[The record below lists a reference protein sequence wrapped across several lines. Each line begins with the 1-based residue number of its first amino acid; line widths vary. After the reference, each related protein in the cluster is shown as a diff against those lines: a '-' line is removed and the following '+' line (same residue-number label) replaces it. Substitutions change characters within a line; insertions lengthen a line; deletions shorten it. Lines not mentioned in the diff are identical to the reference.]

1 MTFSK
6 ISEYFLLFF
15 FVIASL
21 NHLNRNNLHAKEDL
35 RAIFQKA
42 ESLFKKKKFSE
53 ALSLYERVISNDPS
67 FIKGYR
73 GIIKCYTALGDP
85 QGAAIFIESI
95 FLENPESA
103 EVCYGLGYSLYNL
116 KKYNDAKVYFEKA
129 IKLNPDLAEAWNNC
143 AAIYHFVLHD
153 YERARSYYEKA
164 ISISRRTEN
173 NWVLGIA
180 KKNLAHLPP
189 KEVLQPIK
197 DKLTIEEFINRFISS
212 VEKNDK
218 KKIKQLVLG
227 QKENS
232 KQAMDWLL
240 KEAMRAF
247 AENKKEDEKTAI
259 LLAKLLDKE
268 YRNSF
273 KSNLLKSK
281 LDTYRNLSDEKK
293 KLLIKGETW
302 LNEGLIKE
310 KNKRYSEALN
320 SYKKALSSF
329 KDINDKSKI
338 GLTYVY
344 IGDVYL
350 KMKEYAL
357 AREVYQSGLSLFIET
372 KEEKRKALVLSSM
385 GRACFLSGDYKEALD
400 FLKQSLEA
408 YRLLKDDDSEKK
420 VKQNIELVM
429 TKLNLE

>member
-15 FVIASL
+15 FVIGSL

-53 ALSLYERVISNDPS
+53 ALSLYESVISKDPS

-95 FLENPESA
+95 FLENPENA

-173 NWVLGIA
+173 NWVLEIA

-218 KKIKQLVLG
+218 KEIKQLVLG

-247 AENKKEDEKTAI
+247 SEDKKEDEKTAI

-293 KLLIKGETW
+293 KLLIKGETCV
-302 LNEGLIKE
+302 NEGLIKE

-372 KEEKRKALVLSSM
+372 KEEKRKALVLSSI

-400 FLKQSLEA
+400 FLEQSLEA
-408 YRLLKDDDSEKK
+408 YRLLKDYDSEKK

-429 TKLNLE
+429 TKINPE